1 MIAGSVPVDSRVA
14 RGGNRVVRGGGSALF
29 DSFFDGFFDKLDQTD
44 PGRITTRAD
53 RADGETPPFDLDA
66 SLLREIAGGR
76 GFVADDRPLHSAF
89 ADRDSAGERV
99 HRTRTVV
106 IVFASFQDWGPTVF
120 RLRFGRVSG
129 HTSAMTRND
138 FTALRG
144 ERIEAWAGVEMALRE
159 DVTGT
164 GPHFADPDVPCLQ
177 LYSLQAWLDDGGAV
191 DIGTY
196 QDNEGFGLCSRSSTR
211 SHDDGRWGGLYRW
224 RSFPELPV
232 GLVEHVAVFH
242 EEDILAEAHFR
253 IGTQPLVLLAGELE
267 ETHGGGLIFQRLD
280 ESVLAFT
287 DPGAVDHSPWNTAR
301 RIRQVVCETPDV

>member
-1 MIAGSVPVDSRVA
+1 
-14 RGGNRVVRGGGSALF
+14 
-29 DSFFDGFFDKLDQTD
+29 
-44 PGRITTRAD
+44 
-53 RADGETPPFDLDA
+53 
-66 SLLREIAGGR
+66 
-76 GFVADDRPLHSAF
+76 
-89 ADRDSAGERV
+89 
-99 HRTRTVV
+99 
-106 IVFASFQDWGPTVF
+106 
-120 RLRFGRVSG
+120 
-129 HTSAMTRND
+129 MTRND